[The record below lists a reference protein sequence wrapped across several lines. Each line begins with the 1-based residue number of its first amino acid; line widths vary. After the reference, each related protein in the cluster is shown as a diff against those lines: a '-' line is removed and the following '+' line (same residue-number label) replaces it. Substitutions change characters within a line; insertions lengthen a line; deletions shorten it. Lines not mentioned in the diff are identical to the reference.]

1 MSKEAI
7 NLIRFGTIGTGA
19 ITERFISGAVET
31 GDLQL
36 TAIYSRDLEKAKKLR
51 EHFQDSISN
60 HVSYYTDL
68 EALAMSDDIDAIYI
82 ASPNSY
88 HIKQALLFLSHGKHV
103 LVEKPAASNLEEL
116 KIATALAKEKNLV
129 FFEGMKSLTMPA
141 YLALKDNLPRIGKV
155 RKFIGNYCQYSS
167 RYDRHKSGEWVNTFQ
182 SEFSNGALMDI
193 GVYCVYP
200 LLDLF
205 GSPHEIKAMATILE
219 DGGVDGS
226 GSMLLSYPGLEA
238 TLTYSKISDSF
249 IGSEI
254 QGEKGSLLIDRIG
267 SPLKITL
274 ILRDGTREVF
284 EPETSVNDFY
294 YEAKEFVKTIKSG
307 KPFSSI
313 HTEELAY
320 NVHDVMTKAR
330 EQINLVFPAD

>member
-1 MSKEAI
+1 M
-7 NLIRFGTIGTGA
+7 IRFGTIGTGA
-19 ITERFISGAVET
+19 ITQRFIGGAIET
-31 GDLQL
+31 GELKL
-36 TAIYSRDLEKAKKLR
+36 TAIYSRDLEKASNLR
-51 EHFQDSISN
+51 EHFQETILND
-60 HVSYYTDL
+60 VAYFTDI
-68 EALAMSDDIDAIYI
+68 EALAMSDEIDAIYI

-103 LVEKPAASNLEEL
+103 LVEKPAASNLKEFEM
-116 KIATALAKEKNLV
+116 AAALAKEKNLV

-141 YLALKDNLPRIGKV
+141 YLALKENLHRIGQV

-167 RYDRHKSGEWVNTFQ
+167 RYDRHKNGEWVNTFQ
-182 SEFSNGALMDI
+182 NEFSNGALMDI

-205 GSPHEIKAMATILE
+205 GYPSEIKALGTILE
-219 DGGVDGS
+219 NGGVDGS
-226 GSMLLSYPGLEA
+226 GSMLLQYPNLEA

-254 QGEKGSLLIDRIG
+254 QGEKGSLLIDKIG

-274 ILRDGTREVF
+274 ILRDGTTEVI
-284 EPETSVNDFY
+284 EPKTSLNDFY

-307 KPFSSI
+307 KSFSTI
-313 HTEELAY
+313 HTEELVHQ
-320 NVHDVMTKAR
+320 VHDVMTKAR
-330 EQINLVFPAD
+330 KQIHLVFPADE